1 MKDKGPA
8 IKLVQTLTDHSY
20 AVVNQ
25 DTFKVDTTAMVKYL
39 EFSCL
44 IQYGIDLFKCNFFKL
59 SCFYSILQVA

>member
-25 DTFKVDTTAMVKYL
+25 DTFKVDTTAMVK
-39 EFSCL
+39 
-44 IQYGIDLFKCNFFKL
+44 
-59 SCFYSILQVA
+59 ILRILMSDPVWH